1 MNEFNQKAN
10 LRISLIPLVIL
21 IILILGAGYLLLEGE
36 IKLPKFNRGPQIK
49 RLEGFPTIVYTDK
62 QIEKQRKVIKS
73 EQELTEFLNL
83 IDPSGLLEVR
93 DKIDF
98 NKEYLLAATTET
110 ENETG
115 HSVKIRRVY
124 EDKNNSTLL
133 VSIQEEEA
141 GSNCDVEM
149 DKNISVDIASISK
162 TDWNIEFDRTKQIN
176 QCNKN

>member
-1 MNEFNQKAN
+1 MNDFNQKAN

-62 QIEKQRKVIKS
+62 EVEKQRKVIKS

-98 NKEYLLAATTET
+98 NKEYLLAATTGT

-115 HSVKIRRVY
+115 HSVKIRKVY
-124 EDKNNSTLL
+124 EDKNNKTLL
-133 VSIQEEEA
+133 VSIAEEES

-162 TDWNIEFDRTKQIN
+162 TDWTINFDRTKQII